1 MGAGSPSLEAAP
13 ESEAGGQALARPG
26 PGGCRSFRGGG
37 SGGGTRP
44 GWTFSGRNKMYPAL
58 SKKGRPRVTFWTLA
72 SRAPPRGPER
82 LLGVP
87 TLPQQLSPRLQV
99 GIPRRAFKTPSK
111 ISTDLVLVGVWS
123 SAPF

>member
-26 PGGCRSFRGGG
+26 PGAAGPSELEEAA
-37 SGGGTRP
+37 GTRP
-44 GWTFSGRNKMYPAL
+44 DWTFSGRNKMYPAL

-87 TLPQQLSPRLQV
+87 TLHQQLSPRLQV
-99 GIPRRAFKTPSK
+99 RIPRGAFKTPSK
-111 ISTDLVLVGVWS
+111 ISIDLVLVGVWS